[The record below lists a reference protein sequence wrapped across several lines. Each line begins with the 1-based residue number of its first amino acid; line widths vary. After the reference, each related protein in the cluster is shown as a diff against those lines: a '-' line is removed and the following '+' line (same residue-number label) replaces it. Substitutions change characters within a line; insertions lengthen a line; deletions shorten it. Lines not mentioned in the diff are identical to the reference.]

1 MADAD
6 QDEAKQN
13 TEETPGVSS
22 CDEDEKQIIDEDA
35 EAAVKTFKDL
45 VGFVSE
51 RDFKTF

>member
-6 QDEAKQN
+6 QEEAKQN

-22 CDEDEKQIIDEDA
+22 CDEEGKQINTGEA

-45 VGFVSE
+45 VGFAS
-51 RDFKTF
+51 